1 MGDPSSLRLV
11 PASSA
16 SIPID
21 WDRVPEASK
30 KFLLRGWRS
39 DQGLPATVGDLANT
53 LDDSKFFGYFGS
65 SLCTLL
71 MDISEFGL
79 VGRGTQVGPRFYM
92 KYLEQVWFILFMPGK
107 RDCIS
112 GYSHDIIRRYDD
124 EYDDEEEKNDDE
136 NNDDGE
142 DENNDDEYA
151 RYEEEEKRMVAEEVE
166 IAQKFDPKLTKE
178 VSKGAADVVDITK
191 KLGGWEST
199 MLHDDL
205 ELAHYFEAVRTLP
218 MSHPA
223 HKGMMESVMSSIRRG
238 GIRKIRDPLYWSYT
252 T

>member
-30 KFLLRGWRS
+30 KFLLRGWRCE
-39 DQGLPATVGDLANT
+39 QGLPATVGDLANV
-53 LDDSKFFGYFGS
+53 LDDSKFFGYFGP

-79 VGRGTQVGPRFYM
+79 QAAAGRGTQVGPRFYM

-112 GYSHDIIRRYDD
+112 GCSSDIIRRDYD
-124 EYDDEEEKNDDE
+124 EYDDD
-136 NNDDGE
+136 
-142 DENNDDEYA
+142 
-151 RYEEEEKRMVAEEVE
+151 EEEEKRMIAEEVE
-166 IAQKFDPKLTKE
+166 IAQKFDLKLPRE
-178 VSKGAADVVDITK
+178 VSKGAVDIVDITK

-199 MLHDDL
+199 MLHDDM
-205 ELAHYFEAVRTLP
+205 ETAQYFEAIQTLP
-218 MSHPA
+218 ISHPA
-223 HKGMMESVMSSIRRG
+223 YKGMMQSVMNSIRRG
-238 GIRKIRDPLYWSYT
+238 GSGSA
-252 T
+252 